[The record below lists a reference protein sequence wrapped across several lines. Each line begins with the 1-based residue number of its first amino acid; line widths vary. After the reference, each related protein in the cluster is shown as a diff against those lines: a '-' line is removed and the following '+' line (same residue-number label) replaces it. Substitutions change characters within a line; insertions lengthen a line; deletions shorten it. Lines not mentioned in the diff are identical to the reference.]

1 MDTKRCFCGTLILA
15 EWVDCGTPECM
26 KQSESLAAD
35 EDYRRWRFKSV
46 LQMVPYNRVARH
58 ETQKRVQMA
67 SVLTARVIK
76 QDLADE
82 NLRRLHR
89 RLKVEDSIPEDFD
102 E

>member
-15 EWVDCGTPECM
+15 EWEDCGTPACM

-35 EDYRRWRFKSV
+35 LDYRRWRFKGV
-46 LQMVPYNRVARH
+46 LLMVPYNRVARH
-58 ETQKRVQMA
+58 EVQKRVQEA
-67 SVLTARVIK
+67 TVLTGRVIK

-89 RLKVEDSIPEDFD
+89 RLKREDTIPESYD